1 MTVFITASRGIFPAA
16 FTNKPGVL
24 IIMLNNRKIALFIL
38 ALYLF
43 STFAP
48 LTAYAQPTATA
59 PAAAVQAAADA
70 LSMSPDGTGNGVGF
84 PGDGDADTGIDNGSE
99 NTADFPD
106 IQDQASTE
114 PIVVQEKIL
123 EDDKLHT
130 TTAPDSEVST
140 SPRLDP
146 REIKGSSMFNNLR
159 DKLARFGADFF
170 NAKRTSSLT
179 YAPVGPNYV
188 VAPGDEVKINLWG
201 LSEIRA
207 NLLVDRDGTL
217 TLPQA
222 GPVSAAGLTFAEM
235 QKSIDNAY
243 RRILND
249 FELNVTMGK
258 LHTINIYV
266 TGHAA
271 RPGAYAISS
280 MATLVD
286 VLSQAGGPSISGSMR
301 GIEVKRNNKR
311 ISVFDVYNLLLKGD
325 RTGDIR
331 LAEGDVIFIPT
342 VGPLVAI
349 AGNVKRPAVYE
360 LKSKESKLSDVI
372 YLSGGLTAGAY
383 KGRIQLVRV
392 QQNTYR
398 TAFESDLNS
407 PDANVQMLKDGD
419 LLKIFA
425 VPGGVFNVRI
435 AGAVIQPGVYPIE
448 PGVTT
453 LTEILNRAGGLMYT
467 AAAEGELT
475 RVEVSS
481 EGPVTTR
488 IKLNLKE
495 AEKGTSRFVLNRDDY
510 LFVRT
515 VPDWNIYRS
524 ANISGR
530 VLYPGNYAVQRGE
543 KLSSLL
549 ERSGGYASDAF
560 TRGIVFLRESVKT
573 EQQKQINDMIKTLER
588 EIVYAGNEAIATS
601 TGTSDVAY
609 AKESM
614 AMKNR
619 YLDAVKSIKASG
631 RLVIKLPE
639 DYRMLKGSP
648 YDITLEEGDR
658 LLIPEK
664 PGTVQVIG
672 SVLTPAAFVYREGQP
687 FNSYVKMAGGYSTT
701 ASPRRTYIMKADGS
715 TVRALAGNKP
725 RIVEEGDFIVV
736 PERVQFSP
744 TMRNTMNIMDILY
757 KFALGVA
764 AVNNI
769 TK

>member
-1 MTVFITASRGIFPAA
+1 MGK
-16 FTNKPGVL
+16 NK
-24 IIMLNNRKIALFIL
+24 KISLFIL
-38 ALYLF
+38 SLYLF
-43 STFAP
+43 SIFSP
-48 LTAYAQPTATA
+48 LTAYAQPSGS
-59 PAAAVQAAADA
+59 AAAVQAAAEA
-70 LSMSPDGTGNGVGF
+70 LSMNGEGNGVGF
-84 PGDGDADTGIDNGSE
+84 PGDGDADTGINGDSE
-99 NTADFPD
+99 STADFPD
-106 IQDQASTE
+106 IEDQASTE
-114 PIVVQEKIL
+114 PIVVDETLKD
-123 EDDKLHT
+123 EDKLGT
-130 TTAPDSEVST
+130 TSAPDAAVKT

-146 REIKGSSMFNNLR
+146 REVKGSSMFNNLR
-159 DKLARFGADFF
+159 DRLMRFGSDFF
-170 NAKRTSSLT
+170 RTKRTDTLA

-201 LSEIRA
+201 YSEIRA
-207 NLLVDRDGTL
+207 NLVVDRDGNL

-222 GPVSAAGLTFAEM
+222 GPVAAAGLTFSELQQAV
-235 QKSIDNAY
+235 DNAY

-258 LHTINIYV
+258 LHTITVYV

-280 MATLVD
+280 MATLID
-286 VLSQAGGPSISGSMR
+286 VLSHAGGPSLSGSMR
-301 GIEVKRNNKR
+301 AIEVKRGNKK
-311 ISVFDVYNLLLKGD
+311 IATLDVYNLLLKGE
-325 RTGDIR
+325 RKGDTR

-342 VGPLVAI
+342 VGPLVAV
-349 AGNVKRPAVYE
+349 AGNVKRPAIYE
-360 LKSKESKLSDVI
+360 LKGKENKLSDVI
-372 YLSGGLTAGAY
+372 SLAGGLTAGAY

-392 QQNTYR
+392 EHNTYR

-407 PDANVQMLKDGD
+407 PTANVQILKDGD

-425 VPGGVFNVRI
+425 VPGGAYNVRI

-453 LTEILNRAGGLMYT
+453 LTEILNRAGGLLYT
-467 AAAEGELT
+467 AATEGELT
-475 RVEVSS
+475 RVEVSPQ
-481 EGPVTTR
+481 GPVTTR

-495 AEKGTSRFVLNRDDY
+495 AEKGTSRFVLHRDDY

-524 ANISGR
+524 ANITGR
-530 VLYPGNYAVQRGE
+530 VLYPGNYAVKRGE
-543 KLSSLL
+543 RLSSLL
-549 ERSGGYASDAF
+549 ERAGGYADDAF
-560 TRGIVFLRESVKT
+560 TRGAVLLRESVRVD
-573 EQQKQINDMIKTLER
+573 QQKQIDDMIKTLER
-588 EIVYAGNEAIATS
+588 EIVYAGNQAVATS

-619 YLDAVKSIKASG
+619 YLDAVKTIKASG
-631 RLVIKLPE
+631 RLVITLPE
-639 DYRMLKGSP
+639 DYRLLKGSP
-648 YDITLEEGDR
+648 FDVTLEEGDR
-658 LLIPEK
+658 LHIPDK

-687 FNSYVKMAGGYSTT
+687 FNAYVKMAGGYSIS
-701 ASPRRTYIMKADGS
+701 ANPKRTYIMKADGS

-736 PERVQFSP
+736 PEKVNFVP
-744 TMRNTMNIMDILY
+744 TMRNTMNIADILY

>member
-1 MTVFITASRGIFPAA
+1 MGK
-16 FTNKPGVL
+16 NKKLSCL
-24 IIMLNNRKIALFIL
+24 ILS
-38 ALYLF
+38 LYLF
-43 STFAP
+43 SIFSP
-48 LTAYAQPTATA
+48 VTAYAQPAGS
-59 PAAAVQAAADA
+59 AADVQAAAEA
-70 LSMSPDGTGNGVGF
+70 LSMNGEGNGVGF
-84 PGDGDADTGIDNGSE
+84 PGDGDADTGINDGSDA
-99 NTADFPD
+99 TMDFPH
-106 IQDQASTE
+106 IEDQASTE
-114 PIVVQEKIL
+114 PIVVQEQIND
-123 EDDKLHT
+123 EEKLG
-130 TTAPDSEVST
+130 TTAAPDPMVTT

-159 DKLARFGADFF
+159 DRLARFGADFF
-170 NAKRTSSLT
+170 RQKRSTSLA
-179 YAPVGPNYV
+179 YAPVGPNYI
-188 VAPGDEVKINLWG
+188 VAPGDEVKVNLWG
-201 LSEIRA
+201 LTEIRA
-207 NLLVDRDGTL
+207 GLVVDRDGTL

-222 GPVSAAGLTFAEM
+222 GPITAAGLSFTEL
-235 QKSIDNAY
+235 QKAIDTAY

-258 LHTINIYV
+258 LHTITVYV

-280 MATLVD
+280 MAALVD

-301 GIEVKRNNKR
+301 AIEVKRGNKK
-311 ISVFDVYNLLLKGD
+311 IATFDVYDLLLKGD
-325 RTGDIR
+325 RKGDTR
-331 LAEGDVIFIPT
+331 LSEGDVIFIPT
-342 VGPLVAI
+342 VGPLVAV
-349 AGNVKRPAVYE
+349 AGNVKRPAIYE
-360 LKSKESKLSDVI
+360 LKGKENKLSDVI
-372 YLSGGLTAGAY
+372 SLAGGLTAGAY

-392 QQNTYR
+392 EQNTYR

-407 PDANVQMLKDGD
+407 PAAKVQILKDGD

-425 VPGGVFNVRI
+425 VPGGSFNVRI

-453 LTEILNRAGGLMYT
+453 LTEILNRAGGLLYT
-467 AAAEGELT
+467 AAEEGELT
-475 RVEVSS
+475 RVEVSP
-481 EGPVTTR
+481 EGPVITR
-488 IKLNLKE
+488 IKLDLKE
-495 AEKGTSRFVLNRDDY
+495 AEKGNSRFVLQRDDY

-524 ANISGR
+524 ANITGR
-530 VLYPGNYAVQRGE
+530 VLYPGNYAVKRGE

-549 ERSGGYASDAF
+549 ERAGGYADDAF
-560 TRGIVFLRESVKT
+560 TRGAVLLRESVRV
-573 EQQKQINDMIKTLER
+573 EQQKQIDDMIKTLEK
-588 EIVYAGNEAIATS
+588 EIVYAGNEAVATS
-601 TGTSDVAY
+601 TGTGDVAY

-614 AMKNR
+614 AMKSR
-619 YLDAVKSIKASG
+619 YLEAVKTIKASG
-631 RLVIKLPE
+631 RLVITLPE
-639 DYRMLKGSP
+639 DYRLLKGSP

-658 LLIPEK
+658 LHIPDK

-687 FNSYVKMAGGYSTT
+687 FNAYVKLAGGYSTT
-701 ASPRRTYIMKADGS
+701 ASPKRTYIMKADGS

-736 PERVQFSP
+736 PEKVNFVP
-744 TMRNTMNIMDILY
+744 TMRNTMNIADILY

>member
-1 MTVFITASRGIFPAA
+1 MTVDQIPTSEIKEKFP
-16 FTNKPGVL
+16 TGVL
-24 IIMLNNRKIALFIL
+24 IIMSNANKTAIFILFI
-38 ALYLF
+38 YLF
-43 STFAP
+43 SVFSPIA
-48 LTAYAQPTATA
+48 AYAQPTGQ
-59 PAAAVQAAADA
+59 AAAVQAAADA
-70 LSMSPDGTGNGVGF
+70 LSMGSNGNGTGVGF
-84 PGDGDADTGIDNGSE
+84 PGDGDADTGISDGSE
-99 NTADFPD
+99 STADFPD

-114 PIVVQEKIL
+114 PIVVDETIND
-123 EDDKLHT
+123 EDKLGT
-130 TTAPDSEVST
+130 TSAPDAAVVT

-146 REIKGSSMFNNLR
+146 REIKGSSMYNNLR
-159 DKLARFGADFF
+159 DRLVRFGSDFF
-170 NAKRTSSLT
+170 RTKRTNTLA
-179 YAPVGPNYV
+179 YAPVGPNYT
-188 VAPGDEVKINLWG
+188 VAPGDEVKLNLWG
-201 LSEIRA
+201 FTEIRA
-207 NLLVDRDGTL
+207 NLIVDRDGTL

-222 GPVSAAGLTFAEM
+222 GPVSAAGLTFAEL
-235 QKSIDNAY
+235 KKTIDTAY

-258 LHTINIYV
+258 LHTITVYV

-271 RPGAYAISS
+271 RPGAYAVSS
-280 MATLVD
+280 MATLID
-286 VLSQAGGPSISGSMR
+286 VLSQAGGPALSGSMR
-301 GIEVKRNNKR
+301 AIEVKRGNKK
-311 ISVFDVYNLLLKGD
+311 IATLDVYDLLLKGD
-325 RTGDIR
+325 RKGDSR

-342 VGPLVAI
+342 VGPLVAV

-360 LKSKESKLSDVI
+360 LTSKDNKLNDVI
-372 YLSGGLTAGAY
+372 ALTGGLTAGAY
-383 KGRIQLVRV
+383 KGRIQLIRV
-392 QQNTYR
+392 EHNTFR

-407 PDANVQMLKDGD
+407 TAAKLQILKDGD

-425 VPGGVFNVRI
+425 VPGGVYNVRI

-453 LTEILNRAGGLMYT
+453 LTEILNRSGGLLYT
-467 AAAEGELT
+467 AATEGELT
-475 RVEVSS
+475 RVEVTP

-488 IKLNLKE
+488 IKINLKD
-495 AEKGTSRFVLNRDDY
+495 AEKGATRFLLHRDDY

-524 ANISGR
+524 ANITGR
-530 VLYPGNYAVQRGE
+530 VLYPGNYAVERGE

-549 ERSGGYASDAF
+549 ERSGGYAADAF
-560 TRGIVFLRESVKT
+560 TRGAVLLRESVRV
-573 EQQKQINDMIKTLER
+573 EQQKQIDSMIKTLEK
-588 EIVYAGNEAIATS
+588 EIVYAGNEAVATS
-601 TGTSDVAY
+601 TGTGDVAY

-614 AMKNR
+614 AMKSR

-648 YDITLEEGDR
+648 FDITLEEGDR
-658 LLIPEK
+658 LHIPDR

-687 FNSYVKMAGGYSTT
+687 FNAYVKMAGGYSAT
-701 ASPRRTYIMKADGS
+701 ASPKRTYIMKADGS
-715 TVRALAGNKP
+715 TIRALAGNKP

-736 PERVQFSP
+736 PEKVNFVP
-744 TMRNTMNIMDILY
+744 TMRNTMNIADIIY

-764 AVNNI
+764 AINNI

>member
-1 MTVFITASRGIFPAA
+1 MGK
-16 FTNKPGVL
+16 NK
-24 IIMLNNRKIALFIL
+24 KISVFIL

-43 STFAP
+43 SIFSP
-48 LTAYAQPTATA
+48 ITAYAQPTGS
-59 PAAAVQAAADA
+59 AAAVQAAAEA
-70 LSMSPDGTGNGVGF
+70 LSMNGEANGNGVGF
-84 PGDGDADTGIDNGSE
+84 PGDGDADTGISDGSE
-99 NTADFPD
+99 TTADFPS
-106 IQDQASTE
+106 IEDQASTG
-114 PIVVQEKIL
+114 PIVIDETINI
-123 EDDKLHT
+123 EDKLGT
-130 TTAPDSEVST
+130 TSAPDSAVTT

-146 REIKGSSMFNNLR
+146 REVKGSSMFNNLR
-159 DKLARFGADFF
+159 DRLIRFGSDFF
-170 NAKRTSSLT
+170 RTKRTDTLA

-201 LSEIRA
+201 YSEIRA
-207 NLLVDRDGTL
+207 NLVVDRDGNL

-222 GPVSAAGLTFAEM
+222 GPVAAAGLTFSEL
-235 QKSIDNAY
+235 QQTIDNAY

-258 LHTINIYV
+258 LHTITVYV

-280 MATLVD
+280 MATLID
-286 VLSQAGGPSISGSMR
+286 VLSHAGGPSLSGSMR
-301 GIEVKRNNKR
+301 AIEVKRGNKK
-311 ISVFDVYNLLLKGD
+311 IATLDVYNLLLKGE
-325 RTGDIR
+325 RKGDTR

-342 VGPLVAI
+342 VGPLVAV
-349 AGNVKRPAVYE
+349 AGNVKRPAIYE
-360 LKSKESKLSDVI
+360 LKGKENKLSDVI
-372 YLSGGLTAGAY
+372 SLAGGLTAGAY

-392 QQNTYR
+392 EHNTFR

-407 PDANVQMLKDGD
+407 PAAKVQILKDGD

-425 VPGGVFNVRI
+425 VPGGAYNVRI

-453 LTEILNRAGGLMYT
+453 LTEILNRAGGLLYT
-467 AAAEGELT
+467 AATEGELT
-475 RVEVSS
+475 RVEVSP

-488 IKLNLKE
+488 IKLDLKE
-495 AEKGTSRFVLNRDDY
+495 AEKGNSRFVLNRDDY

-524 ANISGR
+524 ANITGR
-530 VLYPGNYAVQRGE
+530 VLYPGDYAVKRGE

-549 ERSGGYASDAF
+549 ERAGGYADDAF
-560 TRGIVFLRESVKT
+560 TRGAVLLRESVKA
-573 EQQKQINDMIKTLER
+573 EQQKQIDEMVKTLEK
-588 EIVYAGNEAIATS
+588 EIVYAGNQAVATS
-601 TGTSDVAY
+601 TGTSDVTY

-614 AMKNR
+614 AMKSR
-619 YLDAVKSIKASG
+619 YLDAVKTIKASG
-631 RLVIKLPE
+631 RLVITLPE
-639 DYRMLKGSP
+639 DYRLLKGSP
-648 YDITLEEGDR
+648 FDVTLEEGDR
-658 LLIPEK
+658 LHIPDK

-687 FNSYVKMAGGYSTT
+687 FNAYVKMAGGYSIT
-701 ASPRRTYIMKADGS
+701 ANPKRTYIMKADGS

-736 PERVQFSP
+736 PEKVNFVP
-744 TMRNTMNIMDILY
+744 TMRNTMNIADILY

>member
-1 MTVFITASRGIFPAA
+1 MGK
-16 FTNKPGVL
+16 NK
-24 IIMLNNRKIALFIL
+24 KISVFIL

-43 STFAP
+43 SIFSP
-48 LTAYAQPTATA
+48 ITAYAQPTGS
-59 PAAAVQAAADA
+59 AAAVQAAAEA
-70 LSMSPDGTGNGVGF
+70 LSMNGEANGNGVGF
-84 PGDGDADTGIDNGSE
+84 PGDGDADTGISDGSE
-99 NTADFPD
+99 TTADFPS
-106 IQDQASTE
+106 IEDQASTG
-114 PIVVQEKIL
+114 PIVIDETINI
-123 EDDKLHT
+123 EDKLGT
-130 TTAPDSEVST
+130 TSAPDSAVTT

-146 REIKGSSMFNNLR
+146 REVKGSSMFNNLR
-159 DKLARFGADFF
+159 DRLIRFGSDFF
-170 NAKRTSSLT
+170 KTKRTDTLA

-201 LSEIRA
+201 YSEIRA
-207 NLLVDRDGTL
+207 NLVVDRDGNL

-222 GPVSAAGLTFAEM
+222 GPVAAAGLTFSEL
-235 QKSIDNAY
+235 QQTIDNAY

-258 LHTINIYV
+258 LHTITVYV

-280 MATLVD
+280 MATLID
-286 VLSQAGGPSISGSMR
+286 VLSHAGGPSLSGSMR
-301 GIEVKRNNKR
+301 AIEVKRGNKK
-311 ISVFDVYNLLLKGD
+311 IATLDVYNLLLKGE
-325 RTGDIR
+325 RKGDTR

-342 VGPLVAI
+342 VGPLVAV
-349 AGNVKRPAVYE
+349 AGNVKRPAIYE
-360 LKSKESKLSDVI
+360 LKGKENKLSDVI
-372 YLSGGLTAGAY
+372 SLAGGLTAGAY

-392 QQNTYR
+392 EHNTFR

-407 PDANVQMLKDGD
+407 PAAKVQILKDGD

-425 VPGGVFNVRI
+425 VPGGAYNVRI

-453 LTEILNRAGGLMYT
+453 LTEILNRAGGLLYT
-467 AAAEGELT
+467 AATEGELT
-475 RVEVSS
+475 RVEVSP

-488 IKLNLKE
+488 IKLDLKE
-495 AEKGTSRFVLNRDDY
+495 AEKGNSRFVLNRDDY

-524 ANISGR
+524 ANITGR
-530 VLYPGNYAVQRGE
+530 VLYPGDYAVKRGE

-549 ERSGGYASDAF
+549 ERAGGYADDAF
-560 TRGIVFLRESVKT
+560 TRGAVLLRESVKA
-573 EQQKQINDMIKTLER
+573 EQQKQIDEMVKTLEK
-588 EIVYAGNEAIATS
+588 EIVYAGNQAVATS
-601 TGTSDVAY
+601 TGTSDVTY

-614 AMKNR
+614 AMKSR
-619 YLDAVKSIKASG
+619 YLDAVKTIKASG
-631 RLVIKLPE
+631 RLVITLPE
-639 DYRMLKGSP
+639 DYRLLKGSP
-648 YDITLEEGDR
+648 FDVTLEEGDR
-658 LLIPEK
+658 LHIPDK

-687 FNSYVKMAGGYSTT
+687 FNAYVKMAGGYSIT
-701 ASPRRTYIMKADGS
+701 ANPKRTYIMKADGS

-736 PERVQFSP
+736 PEKVNFVP
-744 TMRNTMNIMDILY
+744 TMRNTMNIADILY

>member
-1 MTVFITASRGIFPAA
+1 MRKNEKTSL
-16 FTNKPGVL
+16 L
-24 IIMLNNRKIALFIL
+24 ILS
-38 ALYLF
+38 LYLF
-43 STFAP
+43 SIFSP
-48 LTAYAQPTATA
+48 LTAYAQPSGS
-59 PAAAVQAAADA
+59 AAAVQAAAEA
-70 LSMSPDGTGNGVGF
+70 LSMNGEGNGVGF
-84 PGDGDADTGIDNGSE
+84 PGDGDADTGINGDSE
-99 NTADFPD
+99 STADFPD
-106 IQDQASTE
+106 IEDQASTE
-114 PIVVQEKIL
+114 PIVVDETLKD
-123 EDDKLHT
+123 EDKLGT
-130 TTAPDSEVST
+130 TSAPDAAVTT

-146 REIKGSSMFNNLR
+146 REVKGSNMFNNLR
-159 DKLARFGADFF
+159 DRLIRFGSDFF
-170 NAKRTSSLT
+170 RTKRTDTLA

-201 LSEIRA
+201 YNEIRA
-207 NLLVDRDGTL
+207 NLVVDRDGNL

-222 GPVSAAGLTFAEM
+222 GPVAAAGLTFSEL
-235 QKSIDNAY
+235 QQTIDNAY

-258 LHTINIYV
+258 LHTITVYV

-280 MATLVD
+280 MATLID
-286 VLSQAGGPSISGSMR
+286 VLSHAGGPSLSGSMR
-301 GIEVKRNNKR
+301 AIEVKRGNKK
-311 ISVFDVYNLLLKGD
+311 IATLDVYNLLLKGE
-325 RTGDIR
+325 RKGDTR

-342 VGPLVAI
+342 VGPLVAV
-349 AGNVKRPAVYE
+349 AGNVKRPAIYE
-360 LKSKESKLSDVI
+360 LKGKENKLSDVI
-372 YLSGGLTAGAY
+372 SLAGGLTAGAY

-392 QQNTYR
+392 EHNTYR

-407 PDANVQMLKDGD
+407 PAANVQILKDGD

-425 VPGGVFNVRI
+425 VPGGVYNVRI

-453 LTEILNRAGGLMYT
+453 LTEILNRAGGLLYT
-467 AAAEGELT
+467 AATEGELT
-475 RVEVSS
+475 RVEVSP

-488 IKLNLKE
+488 IKLDLKE
-495 AEKGTSRFVLNRDDY
+495 AEKGNSRFVLHRDDY

-524 ANISGR
+524 ASITGR
-530 VLYPGNYAVQRGE
+530 VLYPGNYAVKRGE

-549 ERSGGYASDAF
+549 ERAGGYADDAF
-560 TRGIVFLRESVKT
+560 TRGAVLLRESVRV
-573 EQQKQINDMIKTLER
+573 EQQKQIDEMIKTLER
-588 EIVYAGNEAIATS
+588 EIVYAGNQAVATS

-619 YLDAVKSIKASG
+619 YLDAVKTIKASG
-631 RLVIKLPE
+631 RLVITLPE
-639 DYRMLKGSP
+639 DYRLLKGSP

-658 LLIPEK
+658 LHIPDK

-687 FNSYVKMAGGYSTT
+687 FNAYIKMAGGYSIT
-701 ASPRRTYIMKADGS
+701 ANPKRTYIMKADGS

-736 PERVQFSP
+736 PEKVNFVP
-744 TMRNTMNIMDILY
+744 TMRNTMNIADILY

>member
-1 MTVFITASRGIFPAA
+1 MGK
-16 FTNKPGVL
+16 NKSSV
-24 IIMLNNRKIALFIL
+24 IIIL
-38 ALYLF
+38 ALYIL

-48 LTAYAQPTATA
+48 ITAYAQPSGT
-59 PAAAVQAAADA
+59 AAAVQAAADA
-70 LSMSPDGTGNGVGF
+70 LSMGSDGNGVGF
-84 PGDGDADTGIDNGSE
+84 PGDGDADTGINDGSE
-99 NTADFPD
+99 STADFPA
-106 IQDQASTE
+106 IEDQASTE
-114 PIVVQEKIL
+114 PIVVQEKSID
-123 EDDKLHT
+123 DDKLGT
-130 TTAPDSEVST
+130 TSAPDSLVTT

-159 DKLARFGADFF
+159 DRLARFGADFF
-170 NAKRTSSLT
+170 RVKRTNSLA

-201 LSEIRA
+201 YSEIRA
-207 NLLVDRDGTL
+207 NLLVDRDGTV

-222 GPVSAAGLTFAEM
+222 GPVSAAGLTFSEL
-235 QKSIDNAY
+235 QKSIETAY

-258 LHTINIYV
+258 LHTITVYV

-286 VLSQAGGPSISGSMR
+286 VLSQAGGPSLSGSMR
-301 GIEVKRNNKR
+301 AIEVKRNNKK
-311 ISVFDVYNLLLKGD
+311 IATFDVYNLLLKGD
-325 RTGDIR
+325 RTGDSR
-331 LAEGDVIFIPT
+331 LAEGDIIFIPT

-349 AGNVKRPAVYE
+349 AGNVKRPAIYE
-360 LKSKESKLSDVI
+360 LRGKENKLSDVI
-372 YLSGGLTAGAY
+372 SLAGGLTAGAY
-383 KGRIQLVRV
+383 KGRIQLIRV
-392 QQNTYR
+392 EQNAYR

-407 PDANVQMLKDGD
+407 PAANVQILKDGD

-453 LTEILNRAGGLMYT
+453 LTEILNRSGGLMYT
-467 AAAEGELT
+467 AASEGELT
-475 RVEVSS
+475 RVEVSP

-488 IKLNLKE
+488 IKLNLME
-495 AEKGTSRFVLNRDDY
+495 AQKGTSRFILQRDDY

-515 VPDWNIYRS
+515 VPDWEIYRS
-524 ANISGR
+524 ANITGR
-530 VLYPGNYAVQRGE
+530 VLYPGNYAVKRGE

-560 TRGIVFLRESVKT
+560 TRGTIFLRESVRT
-573 EQQKQINDMIKTLER
+573 EQQKQIDEMIKLLER

-601 TGTSDVAY
+601 TGTNDVAY

-619 YLDAVKSIKASG
+619 YLDAIKTVKASG

-639 DYRMLKGSP
+639 DYRMIKGSP

-658 LLIPEK
+658 LHIPEK

-672 SVLTPAAFVYREGQP
+672 SVLTPSAFVYREGQP
-687 FNSYVKMAGGYSTT
+687 FNAYVKMAGGYSTT

-736 PERVQFSP
+736 PEKVQFSP
-744 TMRNTMNIMDILY
+744 TMRNTLNIVDIIY

>member
-1 MTVFITASRGIFPAA
+1 MGKNKKISVFILS
-16 FTNKPGVL
+16 
-24 IIMLNNRKIALFIL
+24 
-38 ALYLF
+38 LYLF
-43 STFAP
+43 SIFSP
-48 LTAYAQPTATA
+48 ITAYAQPTGS
-59 PAAAVQAAADA
+59 AAAVQAAAEA
-70 LSMSPDGTGNGVGF
+70 LSMNGEANGNGVGF
-84 PGDGDADTGIDNGSE
+84 PGDGDADTGISDGSE
-99 NTADFPD
+99 TTADFPS
-106 IQDQASTE
+106 IEDQASTE
-114 PIVVQEKIL
+114 PVVVDETIND
-123 EDDKLHT
+123 DDKLGT
-130 TTAPDSEVST
+130 TSAPDSAVTT

-146 REIKGSSMFNNLR
+146 REVKGSSMFNNLR
-159 DKLARFGADFF
+159 DRLVRFGSDFF
-170 NAKRTSSLT
+170 RTKRTDTLA

-201 LSEIRA
+201 YSEIRA
-207 NLLVDRDGTL
+207 NLVVDRDGNL

-222 GPVSAAGLTFAEM
+222 GPVAAAGLTFSEL
-235 QKSIDNAY
+235 QQTIDNAY

-258 LHTINIYV
+258 LHTITVYV

-280 MATLVD
+280 MATLID
-286 VLSQAGGPSISGSMR
+286 VLSHAGGPSLSGSMR
-301 GIEVKRNNKR
+301 AIEVKRGNKK
-311 ISVFDVYNLLLKGD
+311 IATLDVYNLLLKGE
-325 RTGDIR
+325 RKGDTR

-342 VGPLVAI
+342 VGPLVAV
-349 AGNVKRPAVYE
+349 AGNVKRPAIYE
-360 LKSKESKLSDVI
+360 LKGKENKLSDVI
-372 YLSGGLTAGAY
+372 SLAGGLTAGAY

-392 QQNTYR
+392 EHNTFR

-407 PDANVQMLKDGD
+407 PAAKVQILKDGD

-425 VPGGVFNVRI
+425 VPGGAYNVRI

-453 LTEILNRAGGLMYT
+453 LTDVLRRAGGLLYT
-467 AAAEGELT
+467 AAEEGELT
-475 RVEVSS
+475 RVEVSP

-488 IKLNLKE
+488 IKLDLKD
-495 AEKGTSRFVLNRDDY
+495 AEKGNSRFVLHRDDY

-524 ANISGR
+524 ANITGR
-530 VLYPGNYAVQRGE
+530 VLYPGDYAVKRGE

-549 ERSGGYASDAF
+549 ERAGGYADDAF
-560 TRGIVFLRESVKT
+560 TRGAVLLRESVKA
-573 EQQKQINDMIKTLER
+573 EQQKQIDEMVKTLEK
-588 EIVYAGNEAIATS
+588 EIVYAGNQAVATS
-601 TGTSDVAY
+601 TGTSDVTY

-614 AMKNR
+614 AMKSR
-619 YLDAVKSIKASG
+619 YLDAVKTIKASG
-631 RLVIKLPE
+631 RLVITLPE
-639 DYRMLKGSP
+639 DYRLLKGSP
-648 YDITLEEGDR
+648 FDVTLEEGDR
-658 LLIPEK
+658 LHIPDK

-687 FNSYVKMAGGYSTT
+687 FNAYIKMAGGYSIT
-701 ASPRRTYIMKADGS
+701 ANPKRTYIMKADGS

-736 PERVQFSP
+736 PEKVNFVP
-744 TMRNTMNIMDILY
+744 TMRNTMNIADILY

>member
-1 MTVFITASRGIFPAA
+1 MGK
-16 FTNKPGVL
+16 NK
-24 IIMLNNRKIALFIL
+24 KISLFIL
-38 ALYLF
+38 SLYLF
-43 STFAP
+43 SIFSP
-48 LTAYAQPTATA
+48 LTAYAQPSGS
-59 PAAAVQAAADA
+59 AAAVQAAAEA
-70 LSMSPDGTGNGVGF
+70 LSMNGEGNGVGF
-84 PGDGDADTGIDNGSE
+84 PGDGDADTGINGDSE
-99 NTADFPD
+99 STADFPD
-106 IQDQASTE
+106 IEDQASTE
-114 PIVVQEKIL
+114 PIVVDETLKD
-123 EDDKLHT
+123 EDKLGT
-130 TTAPDSEVST
+130 TSAPDAEVTT

-146 REIKGSSMFNNLR
+146 REVKGSSMFNNLR
-159 DKLARFGADFF
+159 DRLMRFGSDFF
-170 NAKRTSSLT
+170 RTKRTDTLA

-201 LSEIRA
+201 YSEIRA
-207 NLLVDRDGTL
+207 NLVVDRDGNL

-222 GPVSAAGLTFAEM
+222 GPVAAAGLTFSELQQAV
-235 QKSIDNAY
+235 DNAY

-258 LHTINIYV
+258 LHTITVYV

-280 MATLVD
+280 MATLID
-286 VLSQAGGPSISGSMR
+286 VLSHAGGPSLSGSMR
-301 GIEVKRNNKR
+301 AIEVKRGNKK
-311 ISVFDVYNLLLKGD
+311 IATLDVYNLLLKGE
-325 RTGDIR
+325 RKGDTR

-342 VGPLVAI
+342 VGPLVAV
-349 AGNVKRPAVYE
+349 AGNVKRPAIYE
-360 LKSKESKLSDVI
+360 LKGKENKLSDVI
-372 YLSGGLTAGAY
+372 SLAGGLTAGAY

-392 QQNTYR
+392 EHNTYR

-407 PDANVQMLKDGD
+407 PTANVQILKDGD

-425 VPGGVFNVRI
+425 VPGGAYNVRI

-453 LTEILNRAGGLMYT
+453 LTEILNRAGGLLYT
-467 AAAEGELT
+467 AATEGELT
-475 RVEVSS
+475 RVEVSPQ
-481 EGPVTTR
+481 GPVTTR

-495 AEKGTSRFVLNRDDY
+495 AEKGTSRFVLHRDDY

-524 ANISGR
+524 ANITGR
-530 VLYPGNYAVQRGE
+530 VLYPGNYAVKRGE
-543 KLSSLL
+543 RLSSLL
-549 ERSGGYASDAF
+549 ERAGGYADDAF
-560 TRGIVFLRESVKT
+560 MRGAVLLRESVRV
-573 EQQKQINDMIKTLER
+573 EQQKQIDEMIKTLER
-588 EIVYAGNEAIATS
+588 EIVYAGNQAVATS

-619 YLDAVKSIKASG
+619 YLDAVKTIKASG
-631 RLVIKLPE
+631 RLVITLPE
-639 DYRMLKGSP
+639 DYRLLKGSP

-658 LLIPEK
+658 VHIPDK

-687 FNSYVKMAGGYSTT
+687 FNAYVKMAGGYSIS
-701 ASPRRTYIMKADGS
+701 ASPKRTYIMKADGS

-736 PERVQFSP
+736 PEKVNFVP
-744 TMRNTMNIMDILY
+744 TMRNTMNIADILY

>member
-1 MTVFITASRGIFPAA
+1 MGK
-16 FTNKPGVL
+16 NK
-24 IIMLNNRKIALFIL
+24 KISVFIL

-43 STFAP
+43 SIFSP
-48 LTAYAQPTATA
+48 ITAYAQPTGS
-59 PAAAVQAAADA
+59 AAAVQAAAEA
-70 LSMSPDGTGNGVGF
+70 LSMNGEANGNGVGF
-84 PGDGDADTGIDNGSE
+84 PGDGDADTGISDGSE
-99 NTADFPD
+99 TTADFPS
-106 IQDQASTE
+106 IEDQASTG
-114 PIVVQEKIL
+114 PIVIDETINI
-123 EDDKLHT
+123 EDKLGT
-130 TTAPDSEVST
+130 TSAPDSAVTT

-146 REIKGSSMFNNLR
+146 REVKGSSMFNNLR
-159 DKLARFGADFF
+159 DRLIRFGSDFF
-170 NAKRTSSLT
+170 RTKRTDTLA

-201 LSEIRA
+201 YSEIRA
-207 NLLVDRDGTL
+207 NLVVDRDGNL

-222 GPVSAAGLTFAEM
+222 GPVAAAGLTFSEL
-235 QKSIDNAY
+235 QQTIDNAY

-258 LHTINIYV
+258 LHTITVYV

-280 MATLVD
+280 MATLID
-286 VLSQAGGPSISGSMR
+286 VLSHAGGPSLSGSMR
-301 GIEVKRNNKR
+301 AIEVKRGNKK
-311 ISVFDVYNLLLKGD
+311 IATLDVYNLLLKGE
-325 RTGDIR
+325 RKGDTR

-342 VGPLVAI
+342 VGPLVAV
-349 AGNVKRPAVYE
+349 AGNVKRPAIYE
-360 LKSKESKLSDVI
+360 LKGKENKLSDVI
-372 YLSGGLTAGAY
+372 SLAGGLTAGAY

-392 QQNTYR
+392 EHNTFR

-407 PDANVQMLKDGD
+407 PAAKVQILKDGD

-425 VPGGVFNVRI
+425 VPGGAYNVRI

-453 LTEILNRAGGLMYT
+453 LTEILNRAGGLLYT
-467 AAAEGELT
+467 AAIEGELT
-475 RVEVSS
+475 RVEVSP

-488 IKLNLKE
+488 IKLDLKE
-495 AEKGTSRFVLNRDDY
+495 AEKGNSRFVLNRDDY

-524 ANISGR
+524 ANITGR
-530 VLYPGNYAVQRGE
+530 VLYPGDYAVKRGE

-549 ERSGGYASDAF
+549 ERAGGYADDAF
-560 TRGIVFLRESVKT
+560 TRGAVLLRESVKA
-573 EQQKQINDMIKTLER
+573 EQQKQIDEMVKTLEK
-588 EIVYAGNEAIATS
+588 EIVYAGNQAVATS
-601 TGTSDVAY
+601 TGTSDVTY

-614 AMKNR
+614 AMKSR
-619 YLDAVKSIKASG
+619 YLDAVKTIKASG
-631 RLVIKLPE
+631 RLVITLPE
-639 DYRMLKGSP
+639 DYRLLKGSP
-648 YDITLEEGDR
+648 FDVTLEEGDR
-658 LLIPEK
+658 LHIPDK

-687 FNSYVKMAGGYSTT
+687 FNAYVKMAGGYSIT
-701 ASPRRTYIMKADGS
+701 ANPKRTYIMKADGS

-736 PERVQFSP
+736 PEKVNFVP
-744 TMRNTMNIMDILY
+744 TMRNTMNIADILY

>member
-1 MTVFITASRGIFPAA
+1 MGK
-16 FTNKPGVL
+16 NK
-24 IIMLNNRKIALFIL
+24 KISLFIL
-38 ALYLF
+38 SLYLF
-43 STFAP
+43 SIFSP
-48 LTAYAQPTATA
+48 LTAYAQPSGS
-59 PAAAVQAAADA
+59 AAAVQAAAEA
-70 LSMSPDGTGNGVGF
+70 LSMNGEGNGVGF
-84 PGDGDADTGIDNGSE
+84 PGDGDADTGISDGSE
-99 NTADFPD
+99 TTADFPD
-106 IQDQASTE
+106 IEDQASTE
-114 PIVVQEKIL
+114 PIVVQEKIND
-123 EDDKLHT
+123 EEKLG
-130 TTAPDSEVST
+130 TTAAPDPMVTT

-146 REIKGSSMFNNLR
+146 REVKGSSMFNNLR
-159 DKLARFGADFF
+159 DRLVRFGSDFF
-170 NAKRTSSLT
+170 RTKRTDTLA

-201 LSEIRA
+201 YNEIRA
-207 NLLVDRDGTL
+207 NLVVDRDGNL

-222 GPVSAAGLTFAEM
+222 GPVAAAGLTFSEL
-235 QKSIDNAY
+235 QQTIDNAY

-258 LHTINIYV
+258 LHTITVYV

-280 MATLVD
+280 MATLID
-286 VLSQAGGPSISGSMR
+286 VLSHAGGPSLSGSMR
-301 GIEVKRNNKR
+301 AIEVKRGNKK
-311 ISVFDVYNLLLKGD
+311 IATLDVYNLLLKGE
-325 RTGDIR
+325 RKGDTR

-342 VGPLVAI
+342 VGPLVAV
-349 AGNVKRPAVYE
+349 AGNVKRPAIYE
-360 LKSKESKLSDVI
+360 LKGKENKLSDVI
-372 YLSGGLTAGAY
+372 SLAGGLTAGAY

-392 QQNTYR
+392 EQNTYR

-407 PDANVQMLKDGD
+407 PAAKVQILKDGD

-425 VPGGVFNVRI
+425 VPGGVYNVRI

-453 LTEILNRAGGLMYT
+453 LTEILNRAGGLLYT
-467 AAAEGELT
+467 AATEGELT
-475 RVEVSS
+475 RVEVSP

-488 IKLNLKE
+488 IKLDLKE
-495 AEKGTSRFVLNRDDY
+495 AEKGNSRFVLHRDDY

-524 ANISGR
+524 ASITGR
-530 VLYPGNYAVQRGE
+530 VLYPGNYAVKRGE

-549 ERSGGYASDAF
+549 ERAGGYADDAF
-560 TRGIVFLRESVKT
+560 TRGAVLLRESVRV
-573 EQQKQINDMIKTLER
+573 EQQKQIDEMIKTLER
-588 EIVYAGNEAIATS
+588 EIVYAGNQAVATS

-619 YLDAVKSIKASG
+619 YLDAVKTIKASG
-631 RLVIKLPE
+631 RLVITLPE
-639 DYRMLKGSP
+639 DYRLLKGSP

-658 LLIPEK
+658 LHIPDK

-687 FNSYVKMAGGYSTT
+687 FNAYIKMAGGYSIT
-701 ASPRRTYIMKADGS
+701 ANPKRTYIMKADGS

-736 PERVQFSP
+736 PEKVNFVP
-744 TMRNTMNIMDILY
+744 TMRNTMNIADILY

>member
-1 MTVFITASRGIFPAA
+1 MLNSRRISVFILS
-16 FTNKPGVL
+16 
-24 IIMLNNRKIALFIL
+24 
-38 ALYLF
+38 LYLF
-43 STFAP
+43 SIFSP
-48 LTAYAQPTATA
+48 LTAYAQPSGS
-59 PAAAVQAAADA
+59 AAAVQAAAEA
-70 LSMSPDGTGNGVGF
+70 LSMNGEGNGVGF
-84 PGDGDADTGIDNGSE
+84 PGDGDADTGISDGSE
-99 NTADFPD
+99 TTADFPD
-106 IQDQASTE
+106 IEDQASTE
-114 PIVVQEKIL
+114 PIVVQEKIND
-123 EDDKLHT
+123 EEKLG
-130 TTAPDSEVST
+130 TTAAPDPMVTT

-159 DKLARFGADFF
+159 DRLVRFGSDFF
-170 NAKRTSSLT
+170 RTKRTDTLA

-201 LSEIRA
+201 YNEIRA
-207 NLLVDRDGTL
+207 NLVVDRDGNL

-222 GPVSAAGLTFAEM
+222 GPVAAAGLTFSEL
-235 QKSIDNAY
+235 QQTIDNAY

-258 LHTINIYV
+258 LHTITVYV

-280 MATLVD
+280 MATLID
-286 VLSQAGGPSISGSMR
+286 VLSHAGGPSLSGSMR
-301 GIEVKRNNKR
+301 AIEVKRGNKK
-311 ISVFDVYNLLLKGD
+311 IATLDVYNLLLKGE
-325 RTGDIR
+325 RKGDTR

-342 VGPLVAI
+342 VGPLVAV
-349 AGNVKRPAVYE
+349 AGNVKRPAIYE
-360 LKSKESKLSDVI
+360 LKGKENKLSDVI
-372 YLSGGLTAGAY
+372 SLAGGLTAGAY

-392 QQNTYR
+392 EHNTYR

-407 PDANVQMLKDGD
+407 PAANVQILKDGD

-425 VPGGVFNVRI
+425 VPGGVYNVRI

-453 LTEILNRAGGLMYT
+453 LTEILNRAGGLLYT
-467 AAAEGELT
+467 AATEGELT
-475 RVEVSS
+475 RVEVSP

-488 IKLNLKE
+488 IKLDLKE
-495 AEKGTSRFVLNRDDY
+495 AEKGNSRFVLHRDDY

-524 ANISGR
+524 ANITGR
-530 VLYPGNYAVQRGE
+530 VLYPGNYAVKRGE

-549 ERSGGYASDAF
+549 ERAGGYADDAF
-560 TRGIVFLRESVKT
+560 TRGAVLLRESVRV
-573 EQQKQINDMIKTLER
+573 EQQKQIDEMIKTLER
-588 EIVYAGNEAIATS
+588 EIVYAGNQAVATS

-619 YLDAVKSIKASG
+619 YLDAVKTIKASG
-631 RLVIKLPE
+631 RLVITLPE
-639 DYRMLKGSP
+639 DYRLLKGSP

-658 LLIPEK
+658 LHIPDK

-687 FNSYVKMAGGYSTT
+687 FNAYIKMAGGYSIT
-701 ASPRRTYIMKADGS
+701 ANPKRTYIMKADGS

-736 PERVQFSP
+736 PEKVNFVP
-744 TMRNTMNIMDILY
+744 TMRNTMNIADILY

>member
-1 MTVFITASRGIFPAA
+1 MKK
-16 FTNKPGVL
+16 NKL
-24 IIMLNNRKIALFIL
+24 SALLIL
-38 ALYLF
+38 AISLS
-43 STFAP
+43 STFSP
-48 LTAYAQPTATA
+48 LAAYAQPTGS
-59 PAAAVQAAADA
+59 AAAVQAAADA
-70 LSMSPDGTGNGVGF
+70 LSMGSNGNGNGVGF
-84 PGDGDADTGIDNGSE
+84 PGDGDADTSINSGSE
-99 NTADFPD
+99 NQADFPD
-106 IQDQASTE
+106 IETQTSTE
-114 PIVVQEKIL
+114 PIVVQETL
-123 EDDKLHT
+123 TDDYKLGT
-130 TTAPDSEVST
+130 TTAPDSSVTT

-146 REIKGSSMFNNLR
+146 REVKGSSMFNNLR
-159 DKLARFGADFF
+159 DKLVRFGADFF
-170 NAKRTSSLT
+170 RAKRSDTLA

-188 VAPGDEVKINLWG
+188 VAPGDEVKVNLWG
-201 LSEIRA
+201 YAEIRA
-207 NLLVDRDGTL
+207 NLVVDRDGTL

-222 GPVSAAGLTFAEM
+222 GPISAAGLTFLQL
-235 QKSIDNAY
+235 QKSIDSAY

-258 LHTINIYV
+258 LHTITVYV

-286 VLSQAGGPSISGSMR
+286 VLSQAGGPSLSGSMR
-301 GIEVKRNNKR
+301 AIEVKRNNKR
-311 ISVFDVYNLLLKGD
+311 VAVFDVYNLLLKGD
-325 RTGDIR
+325 RTGDSR

-342 VGPLVAI
+342 VGPLVAV

-360 LKSKESKLSDVI
+360 LKGKENKLDDVI
-372 YLSGGLTAGAY
+372 SLAGGLTSGAY
-383 KGRIQLVRV
+383 KGRIQIVRV
-392 QQNTYR
+392 ERNEFR

-407 PDANVQMLKDGD
+407 PDVNFQVLKDGD

-425 VPGGVFNVRI
+425 VPGGVYNIRI

-453 LTEILNRAGGLMYT
+453 LTEILNRAGGLLYT
-467 AAAEGELT
+467 AATEGELT
-475 RVEVSS
+475 RVEVSP
-481 EGPVTTR
+481 EGPITSR
-488 IKLNLKE
+488 IKLDLKE
-495 AEKGTSRFVLNRDDY
+495 AEKGSSRFVLHRDDY

-515 VPDWNIYRS
+515 VPDWEIYRS
-524 ANISGR
+524 ANITGR
-530 VLYPGNYAVQRGE
+530 VLYPGNYAVKRGE

-549 ERSGGYASDAF
+549 ERAGGYASDAF
-560 TRGIVFLRESVKT
+560 TRGTVFLRESVKT
-573 EQQKQINDMIKTLER
+573 EQQKQINEMVKVLEK

-601 TGTSDVAY
+601 TGTTDVAY

-619 YLDAVKSIKASG
+619 YLDAVKNIKASG

-639 DYRMLKGSP
+639 DYRMIKGSP

-658 LLIPEK
+658 LHIPDK

-715 TVRALAGNKP
+715 TMRALAGNKP
-725 RIVEEGDFIVV
+725 RIIEEGDFIVV
-736 PERVQFSP
+736 PEKIQFAP
-744 TMRNTMNIMDILY
+744 TMRNTMNIVDIIY

>member
-1 MTVFITASRGIFPAA
+1 MGK
-16 FTNKPGVL
+16 NKSSV
-24 IIMLNNRKIALFIL
+24 IIIL
-38 ALYLF
+38 ALYIL

-48 LTAYAQPTATA
+48 ITAYAQPTGT
-59 PAAAVQAAADA
+59 AAAVQAAADA
-70 LSMSPDGTGNGVGF
+70 LSMGSDGNGVGF
-84 PGDGDADTGIDNGSE
+84 PGEGDADTGINDGSE
-99 NTADFPD
+99 STADFPA
-106 IQDQASTE
+106 IEDQASTE
-114 PIVVQEKIL
+114 PIVVQEKSID
-123 EDDKLHT
+123 DDKLGT
-130 TTAPDSEVST
+130 TSAPDSLVTT

-159 DKLARFGADFF
+159 DRLARFGADFF
-170 NAKRTSSLT
+170 RVKRTNSLA

-201 LSEIRA
+201 YSEIRA
-207 NLLVDRDGTL
+207 NLLVDRDGTV

-222 GPVSAAGLTFAEM
+222 GPVSAAGLTFSEL
-235 QKSIDNAY
+235 QKSIETAY

-258 LHTINIYV
+258 LHTITVYV

-286 VLSQAGGPSISGSMR
+286 VLSQAGGPSLSGSMR
-301 GIEVKRNNKR
+301 AIEVKRNNKK
-311 ISVFDVYNLLLKGD
+311 IATFDVYNLLLKGD
-325 RTGDIR
+325 RTGDSR
-331 LAEGDVIFIPT
+331 LAEGDIIFIPT

-349 AGNVKRPAVYE
+349 AGNVKRPAIYE
-360 LKSKESKLSDVI
+360 LRGKENKLSDVI
-372 YLSGGLTAGAY
+372 SLAGGLTAGAY
-383 KGRIQLVRV
+383 KGRIQLIRV
-392 QQNTYR
+392 EQNAYR

-407 PDANVQMLKDGD
+407 PAANVQILKDGD

-453 LTEILNRAGGLMYT
+453 LTEILNRSGGLMYT
-467 AAAEGELT
+467 AASEGELT
-475 RVEVSS
+475 RVEVSP

-488 IKLNLKE
+488 IKLNLME
-495 AEKGTSRFVLNRDDY
+495 AQKGTSRFILQRDDY

-515 VPDWNIYRS
+515 VPDWEIYRS
-524 ANISGR
+524 ANITGR
-530 VLYPGNYAVQRGE
+530 VLYPGNYAVKRGE

-560 TRGIVFLRESVKT
+560 TRGTVFLRESVRT
-573 EQQKQINDMIKTLER
+573 EQQKQIDEMIKLLER

-601 TGTSDVAY
+601 TGTNDVAY

-619 YLDAVKSIKASG
+619 YLDAIKTVKASG

-639 DYRMLKGSP
+639 DYRMIKGSP

-658 LLIPEK
+658 LHIPEK

-672 SVLTPAAFVYREGQP
+672 SVLTPSAFVYREGQP
-687 FNSYVKMAGGYSTT
+687 FNAYVKMAGGYSTT

-736 PERVQFSP
+736 PEKVQFSP
-744 TMRNTMNIMDILY
+744 TMRNTLNIVDIIY

>member
-1 MTVFITASRGIFPAA
+1 MGK
-16 FTNKPGVL
+16 NKSSV
-24 IIMLNNRKIALFIL
+24 IIIL
-38 ALYLF
+38 ALYIL

-48 LTAYAQPTATA
+48 ITAYAQPSGT
-59 PAAAVQAAADA
+59 AAAVQAAADA
-70 LSMSPDGTGNGVGF
+70 LSMGSDGNGVGF
-84 PGDGDADTGIDNGSE
+84 PGEGDADTGINDGSE
-99 NTADFPD
+99 STADFPA
-106 IQDQASTE
+106 IEDQASTE
-114 PIVVQEKIL
+114 PIVVQEKSID
-123 EDDKLHT
+123 DDKLGT
-130 TTAPDSEVST
+130 TSAPDSLVTT

-159 DKLARFGADFF
+159 DRLARFGADFF
-170 NAKRTSSLT
+170 RVKRTNSLA

-201 LSEIRA
+201 YSEIRA
-207 NLLVDRDGTL
+207 NLLVDRDGTV

-222 GPVSAAGLTFAEM
+222 GPVSAAGLTFSEL
-235 QKSIDNAY
+235 QKSIETAY

-258 LHTINIYV
+258 LHTITVYV

-286 VLSQAGGPSISGSMR
+286 VLSQAGGPSLSGSMR
-301 GIEVKRNNKR
+301 AIEVKRNNKK
-311 ISVFDVYNLLLKGD
+311 IATFDVYNLLLKGD
-325 RTGDIR
+325 RTGDSR
-331 LAEGDVIFIPT
+331 LAEGDIIFIPT

-349 AGNVKRPAVYE
+349 AGNVKRPAIYE
-360 LKSKESKLSDVI
+360 LRGKENKLSDVI
-372 YLSGGLTAGAY
+372 SLAGGLTAGAY
-383 KGRIQLVRV
+383 KGRIQLIRV
-392 QQNTYR
+392 EQNAYR

-407 PDANVQMLKDGD
+407 PAANVQILKDGD

-453 LTEILNRAGGLMYT
+453 LTEILNRSGGLMYT
-467 AAAEGELT
+467 AASEGELT
-475 RVEVSS
+475 RVEVSP

-488 IKLNLKE
+488 IKLNLME
-495 AEKGTSRFVLNRDDY
+495 AQKGTSRFILQRDDY

-515 VPDWNIYRS
+515 VPDWEIYRS
-524 ANISGR
+524 ANITGR
-530 VLYPGNYAVQRGE
+530 VLYPGNYAVKRGE

-560 TRGIVFLRESVKT
+560 TRGTVFLRESVRT
-573 EQQKQINDMIKTLER
+573 EQQKQIDEMIKLLER

-601 TGTSDVAY
+601 TGTNDVAY

-619 YLDAVKSIKASG
+619 YLDAIKTVKASG

-639 DYRMLKGSP
+639 DYRMIKGSP

-658 LLIPEK
+658 LHIPEK

-672 SVLTPAAFVYREGQP
+672 SVLTPSAFVYREGQP
-687 FNSYVKMAGGYSTT
+687 FNAYVKMAGGYSTT

-736 PERVQFSP
+736 PEKVQFSP
-744 TMRNTMNIMDILY
+744 TMRNTLNIVDIIY